1 MKGMGETSSL
11 PLMLLALFLRT
22 SYPDS
27 HGQIIMPE
35 LLTTVLQP
43 KRLKPTSLGVRDAR
57 KILGVQIDE
66 QTHVFEQQVQDEI
79 HFSSFAMSDAIVI
92 IPQPQPQPQGEAVK
106 VREDVGIPSQQ
117 SHHQTPAQN

>member
-22 SYPDS
+22 PYLGS

-43 KRLKPTSLGVRDAR
+43 KRLKSTSLGVRDAR
-57 KILGVQIDE
+57 KILGGPD
-66 QTHVFEQQVQDEI
+66 
-79 HFSSFAMSDAIVI
+79 
-92 IPQPQPQPQGEAVK
+92 
-106 VREDVGIPSQQ
+106 R
-117 SHHQTPAQN
+117 